1 MKLLGKA
8 ILGAVIVVIIQLAS
22 QNKHYYIAGLIPLSP
37 TFALIAHYIV
47 GTEQTI
53 EHLKKTIILG
63 IFSLIPYLIYLL
75 SLYYLVD
82 KFKLFGSL
90 LRASLIW
97 TISAII
103 LIVLWEKAGVAQ

>member
-1 MKLLGKA
+1 MKLLEKA

-22 QNKHYYIAGLIPLSP
+22 QTKHYYLAGLIPLSP
-37 TFALIAHYIV
+37 TFSLIAHYIV

-53 EHLKKTIILG
+53 EHLKKTITLG

-82 KFKLFGSL
+82 KFKLFESL
-90 LRASLIW
+90 LGAYVAW

-103 LIVLWEKAGVAQ
+103 LIVLWEKAYK